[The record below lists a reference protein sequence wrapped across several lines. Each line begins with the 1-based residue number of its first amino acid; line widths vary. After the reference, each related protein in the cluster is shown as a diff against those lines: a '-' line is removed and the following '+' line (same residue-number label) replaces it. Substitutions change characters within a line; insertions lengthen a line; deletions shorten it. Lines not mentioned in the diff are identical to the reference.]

1 MQGDLFGNELRNLPA
16 GFRYFRNAVPQAM
29 QDALLSEIS
38 GLPFKAFDF
47 HGFEGKRRVVSY
59 GWRYDFDAASLRK
72 SDDVPVFLFP
82 LRELA
87 AGFAGLPAKQLQQ
100 VLVTEYDIG
109 SPIGWH
115 RDKGVFGV
123 VVGISLLSSC
133 TFRLRRKIG
142 LKWERVSITR
152 RTRFDLCAV
161 RAGEGRLGATHSSR
175 RASAFF
181 DYIPRTGQQLHRLG
195 VQSHRV

>member
-59 GWRYDFDAASLRK
+59 GWRYDFDAASIRK

-100 VLVTEYDIG
+100 VLVTEYDFG

-142 LKWERVSITR
+142 LKWERVSITAEPGSIYVLSGPA
-152 RTRFDLCAV
+152 RTVWEHSIPPVERQRFSITFRELV
-161 RAGEGRLGATHSSR
+161 NS
-175 RASAFF
+175 
-181 DYIPRTGQQLHRLG
+181 
-195 VQSHRV
+195 